1 MADKKAH
8 SAREAEKLAA
18 VHQACKLAPDHRTDH
33 HINDIMD
40 CVQNVKFFGKL
51 THLQQRALCRTMTLE
66 TFEPRQIIFQK
77 GDFGDK
83 FYIVLVGSVSV
94 HIENA
99 GTAVNQFDKR
109 TLEKG
114 TGFGEIALQHDQPRS
129 ATVSCNES
137 TEALV
142 TKRADYEKYAGQLHR
157 LFIQQRVRFLRQFPR
172 IEDALQRCIVST
184 QDIAAMANCLNEMCL
199 SGGEML
205 VRQGDP
211 VDNMI
216 FVRKGQLAML
226 RLVDL
231 DVPKEADGR
240 PCAPP
245 EKSSKRTRCRT
256 HTDSQDTLEEV
267 ESPKRAG
274 QEYIAKWAKML
285 ADSKQRSKEAQEQA
299 KKGKKTQ
306 DDTEDRAKGIKPLG
320 KDKLDSISRSNKA
333 GWGPTGIE
341 SKPLVG
347 GPAAG
352 HVALVGGGGPDA
364 TRHAH
369 RGTVTL
375 QRRMTTM
382 KSTLSNVGPT
392 RAQELWAKVR
402 YAFRTVMLLNSLS
415 GQTASD
421 SNAQQDSG
429 TRHLAN
435 FMDVSAARLK
445 FAEYRSKELQVSKGK
460 RPAGGKRASAMESSA
475 SKDIDPLDDPF
486 GSLQSGATSVQT
498 SMTRGPRRKL
508 LHIGNIGPMMY
519 FGDRQVSTGQVYP
532 VSLVSDPTADI
543 YMMSK
548 TDIQRRLPKKLF
560 ATLFTPDKEEERWQ
574 NFRRNMHGE
583 AMASRQSQALRVPR
597 PLRDPRSRSRVDPVA
612 NLDFLGVRPDAAP
625 DALPPPQRC
634 NAPLTARDEEQFSQ
648 SSAEFLRK
656 FGRLRKDRE
665 LRHVLVQ
672 QGLRDRHWDE
682 VDEDT
687 PDPMSFRFE
696 QHWSKFGKFSTG
708 LDSLNEDEDHLVEG
722 GNRGARRSIAGGLLK
737 RSGTQVANAGA
748 GAASGAFG
756 PTAAANSNTESLPPL
771 PTSRSMKSAAA
782 EIALS
787 ASAAVG
793 FKDITASGGGGSA
806 SAMHNAGSA
815 SARTKRVTVKGDGG

>member
-8 SAREAEKLAA
+8 AAREAEKLAA
-18 VHQACKLAPDHRTDH
+18 VREACKLAPDHRTDH
-33 HINDIMD
+33 HINNIMD

-51 THLQQRALCRTMTLE
+51 MNLQQRALCRTMTLE

-109 TLEKG
+109 NLEKG
-114 TGFGEIALQHDQPRS
+114 MGFGEIALQCDQPRS

-245 EKSSKRTRCRT
+245 EKSSKRTRGRT
-256 HTDSQDTLEEV
+256 HTDSQETLEEV

-274 QEYIAKWAKML
+274 QECIAKWAKML

-299 KKGKKTQ
+299 KKGKKTH
-306 DDTEDRAKGIKPLG
+306 DDSEDRAKGIKPLG
-320 KDKLDSISRSNKA
+320 KDKLDFMSRSSTA

-341 SKPLVG
+341 SKPLSE

-352 HVALVGGGGPDA
+352 HGALVGGGGPDA
-364 TRHAH
+364 TRQAH
-369 RGTVTL
+369 RGTVKL
-375 QRRMTTM
+375 ERRMTTM
-382 KSTLSNVGPT
+382 KSTVSSSAGPT

-415 GQTASD
+415 GQTAPD
-421 SNAQQDSG
+421 PNAQQDSG

-460 RPAGGKRASAMESSA
+460 RPPGGKRASSMESSA

-486 GSLQSGATSVQT
+486 G
-498 SMTRGPRRKL
+498 
-508 LHIGNIGPMMY
+508 
-519 FGDRQVSTGQVYP
+519 
-532 VSLVSDPTADI
+532 TA
-543 YMMSK
+543 
-548 TDIQRRLPKKLF
+548 L
-560 ATLFTPDKEEERWQ
+560 
-574 NFRRNMHGE
+574 
-583 AMASRQSQALRVPR
+583 
-597 PLRDPRSRSRVDPVA
+597 
-612 NLDFLGVRPDAAP
+612 
-625 DALPPPQRC
+625 
-634 NAPLTARDEEQFSQ
+634 
-648 SSAEFLRK
+648 
-656 FGRLRKDRE
+656 
-665 LRHVLVQ
+665 
-672 QGLRDRHWDE
+672 
-682 VDEDT
+682 
-687 PDPMSFRFE
+687 
-696 QHWSKFGKFSTG
+696 
-708 LDSLNEDEDHLVEG
+708 
-722 GNRGARRSIAGGLLK
+722 
-737 RSGTQVANAGA
+737 
-748 GAASGAFG
+748 
-756 PTAAANSNTESLPPL
+756 
-771 PTSRSMKSAAA
+771 
-782 EIALS
+782 
-787 ASAAVG
+787 
-793 FKDITASGGGGSA
+793 
-806 SAMHNAGSA
+806 
-815 SARTKRVTVKGDGG
+815 